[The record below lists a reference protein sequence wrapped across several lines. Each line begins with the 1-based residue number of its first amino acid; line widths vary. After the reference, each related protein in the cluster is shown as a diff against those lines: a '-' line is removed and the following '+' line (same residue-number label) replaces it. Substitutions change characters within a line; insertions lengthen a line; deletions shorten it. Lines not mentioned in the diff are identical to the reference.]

1 MSTFE
6 HLHVILSLLLVT
18 DSALLVSSNQ
28 WFNGMA
34 HVLVKPQDLSITGGL
49 LSEIEDCLQHLIYM
63 NISNSVI
70 LSSVSTWDNYLLS
83 FGGTI
88 QDVNNIPICLQ
99 NDTYQ
104 SEFGDN
110 ITYEIQSI
118 SLQTYNNESMLENHC
133 KDRNMSVAYIEYIEA
148 NCVTFMDS
156 SCADNITNSAYRYD
170 IYQGGTTLHTFYCIN
185 ADDMSDETCPMT
197 TGGNWFYLWWDSMC
211 SLFGIYISQPQLTPL
226 ADSHLEERTTIQ
238 IDNLAPS
245 WSCFDDY
252 IIFMVPAIIHEG
264 DLTFESLPTWLV
276 TCLKVLSGLSIAADL
291 FCFIT
296 YAIFSEL
303 RNAHGKNVLSL
314 LTAVMISG
322 VLSAGY
328 IPLESTNPQLCVF
341 LAGLLYY
348 FVLAPNF
355 WWMSVAIFLAWTFGR
370 RGIHLMDRSSGHR
383 IFLLLSLLGWCLP
396 LIFTLISLF
405 LHIGG
410 LGVFGEYCWV
420 RPGWPTYLM
429 ALETFIPLLVDCCLF
444 VLVTSRLRTAR
455 RELESFNKEQPR
467 PASQNGKAHTSA
479 RMTDHAL
486 TIKVTVLF
494 INSSVINKIIKR
506 RK

>member
-1 MSTFE
+1 MSTFK
-6 HLHVILSLLLVT
+6 HLHVILCLLLVT
-18 DSALLVSSNQ
+18 DSAFLVSSNQ

-118 SLQTYNNESMLENHC
+118 SLQTYNNEYMLENHC

-276 TCLKVLSGLSIAADL
+276 TCLKVLSGLG
-291 FCFIT
+291 
-296 YAIFSEL
+296 
-303 RNAHGKNVLSL
+303 R
-314 LTAVMISG
+314 
-322 VLSAGY
+322 
-328 IPLESTNPQLCVF
+328 PL
-341 LAGLLYY
+341 LLYHIRH
-348 FVLAPNF
+348 LLRTPQRT
-355 WWMSVAIFLAWTFGR
+355 WKERSEPPHRCHDLRSPQR
-370 RGIHLMDRSSGHR
+370 RVHSSG
-383 IFLLLSLLGWCLP
+383 IDQSSTLCIPSWAALLLRSC
-396 LIFTLISLF
+396 TK
-405 LHIGG
+405 
-410 LGVFGEYCWV
+410 
-420 RPGWPTYLM
+420 
-429 ALETFIPLLVDCCLF
+429 LLVDVCCNLPGLDF
-444 VLVTSRLRTAR
+444 RQTGYPLDGQIVWTSYLSPTLPSGMVITAHLYTYLSLSPHRRLGSVWRI
-455 RELESFNKEQPR
+455 LL
-467 PASQNGKAHTSA
+467 GKAWMADLSDGIRDVHSAPSGLLSVCVGNFQTSNSKA
-479 RMTDHAL
+479 RAG
-486 TIKVTVLF
+486 VF
-494 INSSVINKIIKR
+494 Q
-506 RK
+506 

>member
-1 MSTFE
+1 MTTYRQ
-6 HLHVILSLLLVT
+6 LHVTLCLLLVT
-18 DSALLVSSNQ
+18 DAALLVSSDQ

-34 HVLVKPQDLSITGGL
+34 HVLVKPRDSSMTGGL
-49 LSEIEDCLQHLIYM
+49 LSEIEDCLQRLIYM
-63 NISNSVI
+63 NITNSVI
-70 LSSVSTWDNYLLS
+70 LSSVNTRDNYLLS

-88 QDVNNIPICLQ
+88 QDVNDIPICLQ

-110 ITYEIQSI
+110 VTYEIHSI
-118 SLQTYNNESMLENHC
+118 SLQTYNNASMLGKQC

-197 TGGNWFYLWWDSMC
+197 TDGNWFYLRWDPTC
-211 SLFGIYISQPQLTPL
+211 SLFVIDITRPQLTSLTDSRL
-226 ADSHLEERTTIQ
+226 AEVTSIQ
-238 IDNLAPS
+238 INNLTPS
-245 WSCFDDY
+245 WSCSDNFQYDY
-252 IIFMVPAIIHEG
+252 EIVLIIVPVVIHEG
-264 DLTFESLPTWLV
+264 DLTFDSLPTWLV
-276 TCLKVLSGLSIAADL
+276 TCLKVLNGLSLAAAL
-291 FCFIT
+291 FCFVT

-328 IPLESTNPQLCVF
+328 IPLESANPQLCVF

-348 FVLAPNF
+348 FVLVPNF

-410 LGVFGEYCWV
+410 LDVFSEYCWV

-429 ALETFIPLLVDCCLF
+429 ALETFIPLLVDCVLF
-444 VLVTSRLRTAR
+444 VLVVSRLRTAR
-455 RELESFNKEQPR
+455 RELESFNKEKPR
-467 PASQNGKAHTSA
+467 PASQNGKAHTTA
-479 RMTDHAL
+479 RTTDHAL
-486 TIKVTVLF
+486 TIKV
-494 INSSVINKIIKR
+494 NVI
-506 RK
+506 